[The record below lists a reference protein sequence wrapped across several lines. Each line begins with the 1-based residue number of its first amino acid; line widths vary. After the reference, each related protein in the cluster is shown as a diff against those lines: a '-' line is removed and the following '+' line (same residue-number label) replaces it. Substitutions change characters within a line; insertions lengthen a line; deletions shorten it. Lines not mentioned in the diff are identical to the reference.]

1 MNVKLSKKQKT
12 LLNKFS
18 TTAFIAS
25 SEDLAKQHRDFM
37 RLVNAQFVELGTIE
51 KKCGWLMSARGQQ
64 FISGKVS

>member
-25 SEDLAKQHRDFM
+25 ADLVGQHRDFM
-37 RLVNAQFVELGTIE
+37 KLVNAQFVELGTIE
-51 KKCGWLMSARGQQ
+51 KKCGWLISARGQQ
-64 FISGKVS
+64 FIEAKKG